1 MRLFRR
7 IKGLVDE
14 VKPIFTLAES
24 FSTAIETDAFDFEE
38 PRAEL
43 KKLVDRLGHVLAQVD
58 ASKLSS
64 KAEPLFVEL
73 MRMLARPTS
82 LAKIREAF
90 REGGDQTLD
99 LAASA
104 LMPGEPEPVAE
115 NPRVQEW
122 LAYLD
127 GLHQRLPFATGA
139 IIAHLPIWKPSFFW
153 DLLELVH
160 LLQQA
165 KNTDGEKRA
174 RALKALARHVTE
186 NIHQRYV
193 QGVEFAERLSQGRDL
208 PKRESSYG
216 AAINALVKE
225 WGSAAVKPLIHP
237 DAATLRNAASH
248 MDRWHEDI
256 DSKMIVIQ
264 DGSSPSIESRY
275 TFDEMYDYCDRLS
288 LDAAAFAEALLRH
301 AVKLVGEIIVD
312 TQLLEVALADFS
324 RKPLPPEA
332 MEEEKRKIGEKFRL
346 LRERLAGMGAKET
359 PKNGLPAT
367 QTVRRAARAAT

>member
-7 IKGLVDE
+7 IRGLVDE
-14 VKPIFTLAES
+14 VRPIFTLAES
-24 FSTAIETDAFDFEE
+24 FSTAIETDAFDYEE

-58 ASKLSS
+58 ASRLSS
-64 KAEPLFVEL
+64 KAEPLFVEF

-82 LAKIREAF
+82 LEKIREAF

-104 LMPGEPEPVAE
+104 LIPGAPEPVAE

-122 LAYLD
+122 LTYLD

-139 IIAHLPIWKPSFFW
+139 IIAHLPIWKPNFFW
-153 DLLELVH
+153 DLFELVN
-160 LLQQA
+160 LLRRA
-165 KNTDGEKRA
+165 KSTAGEKRA

-193 QGVEFAERLSQGRDL
+193 QGVEFAERLSQGRNL
-208 PKRESSYG
+208 PKHESSYG
-216 AAINALVKE
+216 LAINALVRE
-225 WGSAAVKPLIHP
+225 WGSPAVRPFIHP

-248 MDRWHEDI
+248 MDRWYEDI
-256 DSKMIVIQ
+256 DSEIIVIQ
-264 DGSSPSIESRY
+264 DGKNPSGESRY
-275 TFDEMYDYCDRLS
+275 TFDEMYDYCERLS
-288 LDAAAFAEALLRH
+288 LDAVAFAEALLRH
-301 AVKLVGEIIVD
+301 AVNLVGEIIVD
-312 TQLLEVALADFS
+312 TQLPEVALADFG
-324 RKPLPPEA
+324 RQPLPPEV

-346 LRERLAGMGAKET
+346 LQKRLADMGAK
-359 PKNGLPAT
+359 
-367 QTVRRAARAAT
+367 